1 MEHTISFE
9 QMPGL
14 IAQISLK
21 LETIESLLIDQS
33 ETSLPEN
40 SDELMGVKETA
51 EFLSLSVQ
59 TIYGKVSKG
68 ELPVMK
74 RSKKLY
80 FSKYDLMDY
89 LKRGRRKTNL
99 EIQEEANNKFKNS
112 L

>member
-33 ETSLPEN
+33 ETALPEH
-40 SDELMGVKETA
+40 SDELLGVKETA

-80 FSKYDLMDY
+80 FSKDDLMNY
-89 LKRGRRKTNL
+89 LKRGRIKTNL
-99 EIQEEANNKFKNS
+99 EIQEEANKQLS
-112 L
+112 R